1 MVFLVYN
8 FIQNRNRENHA
19 RQEVLPRL
27 VKLAE
32 DIPWTGEGPKPWAAY
47 DLSRQIEQVI
57 PDDPLLKSLY
67 KKITSKVSIN
77 TVPSEVKVSIKPY
90 SASSKNWEYIGT
102 TPFDSIYLPIGI
114 SQIKFEKEG
123 FQTGYDLIW
132 VSSFVDDSITYK
144 LIEIKNVTDGMV
156 YIPNEASWFNI
167 EAAPASLHMPGME
180 QIKLVP
186 VDNFY
191 MDRTEVSNK
200 EYKEFVD
207 AGGYT
212 TPAYWKYPFMLN
224 GKNLSWQKA
233 MNLFVDKTKR
243 YGPATWEVSDYPD
256 GEDDLPVSGISWYEA
271 AAFAEFK
278 DKSLPTI
285 YHWDRAAFT
294 WASPVIVPQSNLGTN
309 RPISVYDSTSLNRFG
324 IYNLAGNV
332 REWCFNGD
340 SRNDNFI
347 LGGGWNDP
355 AYGFNDAYAQSP
367 FDRSETNGF
376 RCIKYIDG
384 SDDKNML
391 ESKIELPYRDYL
403 NEKPVSDERFSL
415 ILNQYAYDELPMN
428 SKLEEE
434 IEEGEWIRQK
444 ISFNAAYSGERMFGY
459 LFMPKQYKPPYQTV
473 IYFPG
478 SGAIHTRSSKDLG
491 LSARTE
497 FLLKSGRALFIP
509 IYKSTFERGDDLVS
523 DYPTLTN
530 FWKDHIIMWT
540 KDFSRSIDYLETRD
554 DIISDKLVYYGA
566 SWGGAMGGIIP
577 AVEKRIKAVVLLVAG
592 LQFQK
597 AFTEAEAINFLP
609 RITQPVLMLNG
620 KYDFFFPYESA
631 QIPFF
636 KLLGTKEENKKIII
650 YEGGHTVP
658 VTEQVKETLLWLDK
672 YLGTV
677 EKN

>member
-1 MVFLVYN
+1 
-8 FIQNRNRENHA
+8 
-19 RQEVLPRL
+19 LPQL
-27 VKLAE
+27 VKLVE
-32 DIPWTGEGPKPWAAY
+32 EIPGTGEGPLSWEAY
-47 DLSRQIEQVI
+47 KLSRQIELVI
-57 PDDPLLKSLY
+57 PDDPLLKSLN

-77 TVPSEVKVSIKPY
+77 TFPSNLNISVRPY
-90 SASSKNWEYIGT
+90 SGTKNWQYIGAT
-102 TPFDSIYLPIGI
+102 AIDSIYLPVGF

-132 VSSFVDDSITYK
+132 VASFVDDSIIYK
-144 LIEIKNVTDGMV
+144 LIEKNNTPEGMV
-156 YIPNEASWFNI
+156 YIPKEASGFDI
-167 EAAPASLHMPGME
+167 EAAPASLHMPGLE
-180 QIKLVP
+180 ENTVIP
-186 VDNFY
+186 VGDFF
-191 MDRTEVSNK
+191 MDQTEVSNK
-200 EYKEFVD
+200 QYKEFVD
-207 AGGYT
+207 AGCYT
-212 TPAYWKYPFMLN
+212 NSAYWKYPFILD
-224 GKNLSWQKA
+224 GKYISWKDA

-243 YGPATWEVSDYPD
+243 PGPSTWEVSDYSE
-256 GEDDLPVSGISWYEA
+256 GEDNLPVSGISWYEA

-285 YHWDRAAFT
+285 YHWDRVAFT

-309 RPISVYDSTSLNRFG
+309 SSISVHDLTSLNRFG

-340 SRNDNFI
+340 SRNGNFI

-355 AYGFNDAYAQSP
+355 PYGFNDAYAQSP
-367 FDRSETNGF
+367 IDRSETNGF
-376 RCIKYIDG
+376 RCIKYIVG
-384 SDDKNML
+384 SGDQNLL
-391 ESKIELPYRDYL
+391 EGEIELPYRNFL
-403 NEKPVSDERFSL
+403 NEKPVSEERFSL
-415 ILNQYAYDELPMN
+415 ILNQYSYDELPLN
-428 SKLEEE
+428 SDLEEE
-434 IEEGEWIRQK
+434 IEYEEWIRQK

-459 LFMPKQYKPPYQTV
+459 LFIPKQYKPPYQTV

-491 LSARTE
+491 LNARTE

-540 KDFSRSIDYLETRD
+540 KDFRRSIDYLETRN
-554 DIISDKLVYYGA
+554 DIISEKLVYYGV

-597 AFTEAEAINFLP
+597 TFPEAEAINFLP

-631 QIPFF
+631 QKPFF

-672 YLGTV
+672 YIGTV